1 MRGQCSH
8 LEFSSANSAPDSW
21 REYPRSAGRPF
32 QWVWLTPSL
41 ADLTSWRPWC
51 RRQGDTP
58 ESISLHSFTTT
69 AAARSAPAR
78 PHRSAR
84 LGPRTRRGGRGRLG
98 AHAALPA
105 PLPERPA
112 GPTSASRFT
121 SPRLA
126 ADLGASEGGRRSHPE
141 RSEGPNPARRP
152 PGGVK
157 RTPKRPRAPNVTG
170 IRPIRAQALPPCLVR
185 AEMGRKASR
194 AGEKPKSKGRE
205 LRRMTIIVRS
215 LDRALS

>member
-1 MRGQCSH
+1 MLAVPTLSLQCLSPSPPNIRVHVSGNWMDLAGLRGPWGVGRSNPHYPEHQSPLIHYHGRGQKRA
-8 LEFSSANSAPDSW
+8 SASTPQ
-21 REYPRSAGRPF
+21 REAG
-32 QWVWLTPSL
+32 
-41 ADLTSWRPWC
+41 
-51 RRQGDTP
+51 
-58 ESISLHSFTTT
+58 
-69 AAARSAPAR
+69 PAR
-78 PHRSAR
+78 TPGRKGPAWRAR
-84 LGPRTRRGGRGRLG
+84 CPSC
-98 AHAALPA
+98 
-105 PLPERPA
+105 PLPERPS

-194 AGEKPKSKGRE
+194 AGEKSKNKGRE